1 MQNVNGD
8 VSLINAADCLTGGAV
23 WLDGVEGRRVLSDA
37 GI

>member
-23 WLDGVEGRRVLSDA
+23 WLDEAEGRSVLSDA
-37 GI
+37 AV